1 MQPTTK
7 GGRLKSVTV
16 VTAAAASYEDEAA
29 AVVGNHGGDDDGV
42 AATTSLHRVVAD
54 DGVALTPEL
63 RVVGGRGALCS
74 SPKGRPA
81 GPTREDDGGGK
92 THDAAAPTF
101 VKRARGPTPPCLPAE
116 GSGGNGGC
124 KH

>member
-7 GGRLKSVTV
+7 GGRLKSVTVV

-29 AVVGNHGGDDDGV
+29 AVVGNHGGD
-42 AATTSLHRVVAD
+42 AATTSLLHHVVPD
-54 DGVALTPEL
+54 DGAALTPEL

-92 THDAAAPTF
+92 IHDAAAPTF
-101 VKRARGPTPPCLPAE
+101 VK
-116 GSGGNGGC
+116 
-124 KH
+124 